1 MRGDS
6 ETGRC
11 SKAVGQTVL
20 SGPSIRSLLV
30 SDKGRPPVMNQRS
43 LTEAEAREMA
53 DHLVIVVGCIES
65 WSLVAAA
72 LMERPYRA
80 SLGVESNQESDTSDR
95 DL

>member
-6 ETGRC
+6 ETGTNPWRC

-43 LTEAEAREMA
+43 LTEAGQRDGRPLGHCGGLYRVM
-53 DHLVIVVGCIES
+53 VIGGCC
-65 WSLVAAA
+65 
-72 LMERPYRA
+72 
-80 SLGVESNQESDTSDR
+80 SDGET
-95 DL
+95 L